1 MSRGDTTTWHVP
13 DALLDRFAAIDE
25 PALMPPELWSVE
37 AHLERCSECRV
48 RLTPLVAV
56 RSPDVSALVER
67 VEAELSGRIGALP
80 APVSRPRRSLARRL
94 TGGLL
99 ISRLVACVAVML
111 AATLLDLA
119 AGAGDGGAPSWVL
132 LAAPVLPLIGVAA
145 SWTRA
150 LDPAH
155 ELVAG
160 TPAAGLPLLLWR
172 TLVVLAVVV
181 PAALVAGAVTD
192 ADGLAT
198 WLLPCLALTVVALA
212 LGSVIGLVRATCAV
226 ALAWAAG
233 VVLPALATQEMPAAL
248 EPGWLPAWSAL
259 TIVGAGVIALRRRTY
274 RRLMEG

>member
-1 MSRGDTTTWHVP
+1 M
-13 DALLDRFAAIDE
+13 
-25 PALMPPELWSVE
+25 
-37 AHLERCSECRV
+37 
-48 RLTPLVAV
+48 
-56 RSPDVSALVER
+56 
-67 VEAELSGRIGALP
+67 
-80 APVSRPRRSLARRL
+80 
-94 TGGLL
+94 
-99 ISRLVACVAVML
+99 
-111 AATLLDLA
+111 
-119 AGAGDGGAPSWVL
+119 L

-160 TPAAGLPLLLWR
+160 TPAAGLQLLLWR

-198 WLLPCLALTVVALA
+198 WLLPCLALTVAALA
-212 LGSVIGLVRATCAV
+212 LGSVTGLVRATCAV
-226 ALAWAAG
+226 GVAWAAG

-248 EPGWLPAWSAL
+248 EPGWLPAWIAL
-259 TIVGAGVIALRRRTY
+259 IVVGAGVIALRRRTY